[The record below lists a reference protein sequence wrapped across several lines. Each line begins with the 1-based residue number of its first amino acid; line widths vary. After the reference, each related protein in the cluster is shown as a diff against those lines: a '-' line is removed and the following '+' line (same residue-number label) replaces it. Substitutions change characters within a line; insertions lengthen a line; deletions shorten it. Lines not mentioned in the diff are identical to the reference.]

1 MTMSS
6 AALLPLR
13 AAPLRRSKSRAPS
26 RVIRAAA
33 GGTRD
38 IRGINHGQLLAPKG
52 HTVLVTGSTSGIGLE
67 AARQLYEAGSRV
79 LVAGRTEEK
88 AEKAVKSIVA
98 ASGTTGTGSLR
109 AVVLDLGDVS
119 SIRKIAEDLATDPLT
134 AIVLNAGVAPDR
146 AAMGMATG
154 PQTAKRTKQGFEET
168 IGVNHLGHFLLCQAL
183 MPLLLKSPGKKRIVV
198 TSGEIHNP
206 ESPDGRNGAV
216 PTLGDLSG
224 LMSGPNFEM
233 CDGGDFDG
241 NKAYKDS
248 KLCGIL
254 FARELARRLEESLG
268 ADADVVCNVFSPG
281 FVPTSGLFR
290 NQSAPVQALLKFAFN
305 YPPLATSMETAGLL
319 TTQMVLGQRT
329 GETQG
334 GYYCGPP
341 DFYLPEEGMIFGFF
355 RGFFAPEFGEKSPS
369 FEATDAQLGRRLWDI
384 SEELV
389 GAKFDVA
396 PQGRDREGT
405 PVAV

>member
-38 IRGINHGQLLAPKG
+38 IRGIDHEQLLAPKG

-98 ASGTTGTGSLR
+98 SSGTTGTGSLR

-241 NKAYKDS
+241 A
-248 KLCGIL
+248 G
-254 FARELARRLEESLG
+254 ERRH
-268 ADADVVCNVFSPG
+268 
-281 FVPTSGLFR
+281 
-290 NQSAPVQALLKFAFN
+290 
-305 YPPLATSMETAGLL
+305 
-319 TTQMVLGQRT
+319 
-329 GETQG
+329 
-334 GYYCGPP
+334 
-341 DFYLPEEGMIFGFF
+341 
-355 RGFFAPEFGEKSPS
+355 
-369 FEATDAQLGRRLWDI
+369 
-384 SEELV
+384 
-389 GAKFDVA
+389 
-396 PQGRDREGT
+396 
-405 PVAV
+405 